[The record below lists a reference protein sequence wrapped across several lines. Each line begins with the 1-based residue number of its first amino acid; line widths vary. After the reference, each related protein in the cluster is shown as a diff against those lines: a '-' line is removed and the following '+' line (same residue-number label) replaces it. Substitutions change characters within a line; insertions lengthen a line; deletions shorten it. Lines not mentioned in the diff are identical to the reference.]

1 MCRRGGRGQS
11 WLLRSAGDRAEGT
24 LKELIIL
31 EEEAGLGELTWS
43 DTRFRRNTLDLQG
56 QMAQKAN
63 VIAGGGPTCALKPG
77 RNRALPP
84 SGVASAGNS
93 SSPSSQASESPP

>member
-1 MCRRGGRGQS
+1 MDRSGGDFEGAYYTGGRSRAWRADVGQI
-11 WLLRSAGDRAEGT
+11 RA
-24 LKELIIL
+24 
-31 EEEAGLGELTWS
+31 LGG
-43 DTRFRRNTLDLQG
+43 TLDLQG

-63 VIAGGGPTCALKPG
+63 VIAGGGPTPALKPG

-93 SSPSSQASESPP
+93 SSPSSVASESPP

>member
-1 MCRRGGRGQS
+1 MNNS
-11 WLLRSAGDRAEGT
+11 DFLPPSLLREMSQQKSGSKIE
-24 LKELIIL
+24 KEKKSRK
-31 EEEAGLGELTWS
+31 EAGLGELTWS